1 MQFIYIHIY
10 THIYIYIHTHI
21 YIYKKTIYNHYY
33 GNMGNKVQNF
43 SKGKTG
49 WKVVV
54 GKEICLEVT
63 NTQLELCFYF
73 LFFERRK
80 KVGRIVLGE

>member
-1 MQFIYIHIY
+1 
-10 THIYIYIHTHI
+10 
-21 YIYKKTIYNHYY
+21 
-33 GNMGNKVQNF
+33 MGNKVQNF